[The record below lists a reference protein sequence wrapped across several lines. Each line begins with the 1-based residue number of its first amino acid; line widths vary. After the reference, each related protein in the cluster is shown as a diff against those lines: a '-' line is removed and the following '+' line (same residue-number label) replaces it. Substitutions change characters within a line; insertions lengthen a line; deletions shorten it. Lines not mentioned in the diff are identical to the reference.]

1 MAARDGE
8 GPTATRPGRR
18 NQLAAF
24 IGRRANPS
32 GRSGRKNVA
41 AHARARAWLSVR
53 VRIMLPVLLAAL
65 SVAAL
70 GTIQI
75 GDAMTVA
82 NQADRSLVLA
92 RASGAIGSLAHHIAF
107 EYVLSNDAQRR
118 GAIAG
123 QLTAQRALT
132 DVALVAFARANET
145 IRAAAPD
152 LTNISLTVDR
162 GLAGLAAGR
171 AVALQ
176 RTDGSTEVF
185 AYYNGFLNALL
196 SLADAIAPQ
205 LSNTRLIEL
214 SRSVALVAQLDRLA
228 SLQLDLIARA
238 LLSKQ
243 LQPGDPVQLAQWF
256 GAEREQIA
264 SLTNL
269 RPAGALYADLRY
281 ETAVTLASTIR
292 GIILDGRGTPAS
304 LSADATT
311 WFNAQSKRVEGL
323 QRMEQQLAALL
334 ETETAAVGSAARRQT
349 YLIGLLSVGVVG
361 TALVGG
367 TIMAVRISRRLRRT
381 RYAALTAARI
391 ELPTAISNVIAARD
405 AGMVRNALAESS
417 QRIDGLLQAGP
428 DEIGELSSAFG
439 AVHRQALRL
448 AADQALLRMEVQAMF
463 VALSRRG
470 QTLVQRQIHLIDEF
484 GRNEAD
490 PDALSRLFA
499 LDHLAAR
506 MRRNEENLLVLAGGE
521 PGRWITRPVA
531 LIDLLRAAAQEIEEY
546 RRVEVIE
553 SAPVAVAANAAGDA
567 IHLLAELME
576 NATSFSP
583 PSTMVRVTARRV
595 GAGVEVTVTDSGIGM
610 PAKHLAEANERLS
623 RPLALT
629 SSLVGTMGLLV
640 VSRLA
645 QRHNIQVRLDAIP
658 AAGTTATVTLPE
670 RLVMPLQSV
679 DRLEPDRWQRDAE
692 FAPELPAA
700 AVTVLPR
707 THAPAP
713 PLPVSA
719 SDTLALP
726 RVPATDPAPSPVPA
740 SPRPMVDV
748 PLPVRVSQVPDP
760 DSPSP
765 TPDAPLPVRVSQV
778 PDPDSP
784 APIPDAPLPVRV
796 SKRPGA
802 SPRPGVSQ
810 LPGVTQLPGIDT
822 SPSDESQVPDTED
835 HIGLE
840 VTAAGLPRRP
850 AEEPAPRIQ
859 QTLPASIPDPESVRA
874 RLSSLANGIAAA
886 NQGAPPPPVPRSH

>member
-8 GPTATRPGRR
+8 GLTATQPGRR
-18 NQLAAF
+18 NQLAAL
-24 IGRRANPS
+24 IGRRDNPS
-32 GRSGRKNVA
+32 GRPSVA
-41 AHARARAWLSVR
+41 AHARQRAWLSVR

-65 SVAAL
+65 SVAML

-75 GDAMTVA
+75 GDALTVA

-92 RASGAIGSLAHHIAF
+92 KASGVIGSLAHQIAF
-107 EYVLSNDAQRR
+107 EYVVSNDAQRR
-118 GAIAG
+118 GAVAG

-132 DVALVAFARANET
+132 DVALTAFARANET
-145 IRAAAPD
+145 IRAVAPD
-152 LTNISLTVDR
+152 LTALSMAADR
-162 GLAGLAAGR
+162 GLTGLAAGR

-176 RTDGSTEVF
+176 RADGSAEVF

-196 SLADAIAPQ
+196 SLADAIPPQ
-205 LSNTRLIEL
+205 MSNTRLIEL
-214 SRSVALVAQLDRLA
+214 SRSVVLVAQLDRLA
-228 SLQLDLIARA
+228 SLQLDLVARA

-243 LQPGDPVQLAQWF
+243 LQPGDTVQLAQWF
-256 GAEREQIA
+256 GAEREEVE

-269 RPAGALYADLRY
+269 RPAGALYADLRHQATIT
-281 ETAVTLASTIR
+281 TATTIQR
-292 GIILDGRGTPAS
+292 IILDGRGEPAS
-304 LSADATT
+304 LAADATT
-311 WFNAQSKRVEGL
+311 WFDAQSKQVDGL
-323 QRMEQQLAALL
+323 QGIEQQLAAML
-334 ETETAAVGSAARRQT
+334 ETETAAVGAAARRQT
-349 YLIGLLSVGVVG
+349 YLIGLLSASVVG

-367 TIMAVRISRRLRRT
+367 AIMAVRISRRLRRT

-405 AGMVRNALAESS
+405 AGMVRNALTESS
-417 QRIDGLLQAGP
+417 TRIDGLLQAGP

-546 RRVEVIE
+546 RRVEVLE
-553 SAPVAVAANAAGDA
+553 SAPVAVAANVAGDA

-576 NATSFSP
+576 NATNFSP
-583 PSTMVRVTARRV
+583 PSTTVRVTARRV
-595 GAGVEVTVTDSGIGM
+595 GAGVEITVTDSGIGM
-610 PAKHLAEANERLS
+610 PPKHLAEANERLS

-629 SSLVGTMGLLV
+629 SSLIGTMGLLV

-645 QRHNIQVRLDAIP
+645 RRHDVQVRLDAIP
-658 AAGTTATVTLPE
+658 AAGTTAIVTLPE

-692 FAPELPAA
+692 FTSELPAA

-707 THAPAP
+707 TPAPAP
-713 PLPVSA
+713 PLPISA

-726 RVPATDPAPSPVPA
+726 RVPATGPAPSAIPDAPLPGPE
-740 SPRPMVDV
+740 SPRPLPDV
-748 PLPVRVSQVPDP
+748 PLPVRVSQLPDHESLLP
-760 DSPSP
+760 V
-765 TPDAPLPVRVSQV
+765 PDAPLPVRVSQL
-778 PDPDSP
+778 PGTDPPLPSRNSRAPGPDS
-784 APIPDAPLPVRV
+784 
-796 SKRPGA
+796 
-802 SPRPGVSQ
+802 
-810 LPGVTQLPGIDT
+810 
-822 SPSDESQVPDTED
+822 SPSAESQVPDTED
-835 HIGLE
+835 HVTLE

-850 AEEPAPRIQ
+850 AEEQAPRIHQ
-859 QTLPASIPDPESVRA
+859 SLPASIPDPESVRA

-886 NQGAPPPPVPRSH
+886 NQGAPPPPVPRAN